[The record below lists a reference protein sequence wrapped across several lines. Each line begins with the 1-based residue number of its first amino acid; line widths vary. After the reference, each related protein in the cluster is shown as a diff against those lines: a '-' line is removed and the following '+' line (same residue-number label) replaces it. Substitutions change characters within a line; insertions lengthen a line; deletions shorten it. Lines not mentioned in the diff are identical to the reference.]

1 MMDNEATYEICA
13 KKLGIPM
20 PSYPNINRL
29 ISQVVSS
36 TTASLRFSGNMNV
49 DLNEFQ
55 TNLVPYPRV
64 HFPLVSYAPL
74 ASASKSTHESCSITD
89 ITNQAFDD
97 GNVMVQCNLA
107 HGKFMSCCMLYRGNV
122 VPKDVNQAISFL
134 KAKKHIQFVDWSPTG
149 FKIGIN
155 DKPPAYIPNGDLART
170 TKALCMLANSTAI
183 APAWTRLNSKFDLM
197 YKKRAFVHWYVGE
210 GMEEGEFSEA
220 RENLAALERDFEDIG
235 GDSIETESDEEL

>member
-1 MMDNEATYEICA
+1 MMDNEATYAICA
-13 KKLGIPM
+13 NKLGIPM
-20 PSYPNINRL
+20 PSYLNINRL

-36 TTASLRFSGNMNV
+36 TTASLRFSGDMNV

-74 ASASKSTHESCSITD
+74 ASAIRSTHESCNIAD
-89 ITNQAFDD
+89 ITNQAFDNS
-97 GNVMVQCNLA
+97 NVMVECDLA
-107 HGKFMSCCMLYRGNV
+107 QGKFMSCCMLYRGDV
-122 VPKDVNQAISFL
+122 VPKNVNTAISHL

-155 DKPPAYIPNGDLART
+155 DNPPAYIPIGDLAKS

-183 APAWTRLNSKFDLM
+183 VPAWTRLNAKFDLM
-197 YKKRAFVHWYVGE
+197 YKKRAFVHW
-210 GMEEGEFSEA
+210 
-220 RENLAALERDFEDIG
+220 
-235 GDSIETESDEEL
+235 